1 MNNDQCILLD
11 NAAAV
16 PLTDIPVIDYATLRS
31 FILGRVA
38 GGAHV
43 ASMFAVPGKNGEFTM
58 YAVLVL
64 SQRGKTAVAAAT
76 MDNPF
81 YSLVGECPAVH
92 AFEREMAE
100 QWHLVPLG
108 HPWLKPLR
116 FQKPFPGAVDKDP
129 GFTTKGQLPSVMDFY
144 RTEGEEVHEVA
155 VGPVHA
161 GVIEPGHFRFQCT
174 GERVGHLEISLGYQH
189 RGLETRLWGGPD
201 AATPHIMETLAGD
214 TTCGHSFAY
223 TMNLEALAG
232 ISTST
237 QVHRVRAIALELERL
252 ANHAGDLGALAG
264 DVGFLPTASFCG
276 RLRGDFLNLTAK
288 ICGNRFGRGLA
299 QPGGLGVTVD
309 AALAKAL
316 LDGVQ
321 KTMKDV
327 RGAVRLMFES
337 PSATARFEDVGT
349 VSADTARMLGLVG
362 PAARASGLLR
372 DIRLELPVGVYSREL
387 FELPAETN
395 GDVLARAAIRHKEM
409 EISTTLLES
418 WLTDDCDVGASD
430 PQFRAAPSLHP
441 NSLSVSFVEGWR
453 GEICHTAIT
462 DDQGHF
468 TMYKIVDPSFHN
480 WQGLALAMR
489 GQQISDFPICNKSFN
504 LSYCG
509 HDL

>member
-1 MNNDQCILLD
+1 MNDQCLILD
-11 NAAAV
+11 NATAA
-16 PLTDIPVIDYATLRS
+16 PLSDIPVLDYGTLRS
-31 FILGRVA
+31 FILGRIA
-38 GGAHV
+38 GGAHI
-43 ASMFAVPGKNGEFTM
+43 ASLFPVPGKDGGFIL
-58 YAVLVL
+58 YAILVL
-64 SQRGKTAVAAAT
+64 SQRGKIAIAAAT
-76 MDNPF
+76 LENPF

-116 FQKPFPGAVDKDP
+116 FQKPFSGAAP
-129 GFTTKGQLPSVMDFY
+129 KGQLPSVMDFY

-189 RGLETRLWGGPD
+189 RGLERRLWGGPD
-201 AATPHIMETLAGD
+201 ALTPHIMETLAGD
-214 TTCGHSFAY
+214 TTCGHGFAY
-223 TMNLEALAG
+223 AMNLEALAG
-232 ISTST
+232 ISAST
-237 QVHRVRAIALELERL
+237 AVHRVRAIALELERL
-252 ANHAGDLGALAG
+252 ANHTGDLGALAG

-288 ICGNRFGRGLA
+288 LCGNRFGRGLA
-299 QPGGLGVTVD
+299 QPGGFGVTVD
-309 AALAKAL
+309 AALAKTV
-316 LDGVQ
+316 LDGVR

-337 PSATARFEDVGT
+337 PSATARFEEVGV
-349 VSADTARMLGLVG
+349 VSTDTARMLGLVG

-372 DIRLELPVGVYSREL
+372 DIRLELPFGVYNREL
-387 FELPAETN
+387 FELPQEKS
-395 GDVLARAAIRHKEM
+395 GDVLARAEIRRKEM
-409 EISTTLLES
+409 EISATLLEL
-418 WLTDDCDVGASD
+418 WLADDCEVEG
-430 PQFRAAPSLHP
+430 QFTTAPTLQPDSV
-441 NSLSVSFVEGWR
+441 SVSFVEGWR

-462 DDQGHF
+462 DAEGRF
-468 TMYKIVDPSFHN
+468 AMYKVVDPSFQN
-480 WQGLALAMR
+480 WQGLAMAMR